1 MLSFFLIISSI
12 KLAKLALQNMSYSLH
27 MSKKY
32 PGPII
37 PSTYLRN
44 KILNIIERSSS
55 IKSNFIRRDRYQ
67 GGKSK
72 NVESFELL
80 KREFFQNIDHTDYT
94 LCIRGTGNFSARFY
108 ETLALGRIPIFINTD
123 CILPFNNLIDWKKHV
138 IWIEQ
143 NEMSK
148 INSKILDFHNGL
160 TQDSFKNIQISNRKL
175 WENYFSFP

>member
-1 MLSFFLIISSI
+1 
-12 KLAKLALQNMSYSLH
+12 MSYSLH

-55 IKSNFIRRDRYQ
+55 IKSNFIRRGRYQ

-80 KREFFQNIDHTDYT
+80 KREFYQNINHTDYT

-143 NEMSK
+143 NEISN
-148 INSKILDFHNGL
+148 ITSKILEFHSHL
-160 TQDSFKNIQISNRKL
+160 SKDSFDNIQKNNRLL
-175 WENYFSFP
+175 WEKYFSFPGFIKQLANSLKKELN